1 MVDQPSG
8 YSNLMRRIRYS
19 SNYLSPVQSVARE
32 TRIRMKHDTTER
44 ANDLLVYSY
53 NVVDR
58 STRRIVPYMTNFL
71 DYS

>member
-32 TRIRMKHDTTER
+32 TRIRMKHDTKADER
-44 ANDLLVYSY
+44 SVGVTGLQLVDHSI
-53 NVVDR
+53 
-58 STRRIVPYMTNFL
+58 RRIPYMANFL